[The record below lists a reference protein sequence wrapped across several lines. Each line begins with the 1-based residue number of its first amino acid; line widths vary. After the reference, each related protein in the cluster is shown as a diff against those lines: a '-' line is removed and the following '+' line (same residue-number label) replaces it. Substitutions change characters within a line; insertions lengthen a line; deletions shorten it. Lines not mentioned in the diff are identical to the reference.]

1 MAIADSFSLAGTS
14 EAFDSVGWGSKT
26 QWGFVKRLSGEE
38 YAGNLEAS
46 ARPSTIG
53 GIMAADGFE
62 SALAFVLRW
71 EGGYVDNKA
80 DPGGATNKG
89 VTQAVYDA
97 WRRQSGIATQD
108 VRLLG
113 DAELRSIY
121 QGGYWTPAR
130 CDGLK
135 ERLDLVEFDTSVNM
149 GVHRAI
155 RFLQSAVGC
164 DVDGNFGPGTQRA
177 VDAADAGLTLAAYC
191 DAREQYYRELV
202 KKNADLG
209 AFLKGWLNRLNS
221 LRHQV
226 GLPVVEALEPL
237 DPGAVE
243 APPRIPDFG
252 EDPKFD
258 WQSRDA
264 SRSEARITLQRLRSV
279 DAARHLPAA
288 KRLVEELRNFR
299 ELELMGEL
307 AEAVSRLD
315 GKDARNRRLYGQ
327 YLIETGKATA
337 AIDVLQPL
345 VKRLRP
351 QDPEYAEAAGLLGR
365 ANKQIF
371 FDAADRSSASAQLAL
386 KNAVAAYRKPY
397 DLDSANT
404 WHGVNLLALLY
415 NCKRLGLRVAPDL
428 EVQTL
433 ANKVIAALEAVPAE
447 KRDPWRLATLS
458 EAVLALGNWEKVE
471 ETLRE
476 YLGAPDV
483 QAFHLNSTLR
493 QFTEIWGL
501 ESASE
506 EGRKLV
512 DLLRAR
518 LLKMPGGNLQL
529 SADEVRRLRSAPPI
543 TPRLE
548 ALLGIEG
555 PRNYQWW
562 KTGLDRAASVASV
575 RRRLGGRVGTG
586 FLVRAQDLG
595 LQQTAELLLLT
606 NFHVINENGVS
617 PAIRPRDAEV
627 VFESVDAGRVYG
639 VNRIVWSS
647 GVDQCDACAVEL
659 STPVAGITPMPVDAD
674 LPSLE
679 AKPRVYIIG
688 HPGGRDL
695 AFSFQDNEMLDH
707 EGPPQGHPQIPGVCR
722 VHYRAP
728 TEGGSS
734 GSPVFNDSWEVIAL
748 HHKGGQIGMP
758 RLNGLPGSYAANEGI
773 AIQSLMAA
781 SKA

>member
-1 MAIADSFSLAGTS
+1 
-14 EAFDSVGWGSKT
+14 
-26 QWGFVKRLSGEE
+26 
-38 YAGNLEAS
+38 
-46 ARPSTIG
+46 
-53 GIMAADGFE
+53 MAADGFE
-62 SALAFVLRW
+62 PALTFVLRW

-89 VTQAVYDA
+89 VTQKVYDA
-97 WRRQSGIATQD
+97 WRELSGLARQD
-108 VRLLG
+108 VRLLP

-121 QGGYWTPAR
+121 QGGYWTSAH
-130 CDGLK
+130 CDALK
-135 ERLDLVEFDTSVNM
+135 KGLDLAQFDTAVNM

-155 RFLQSAVGC
+155 RFLQSAAGC

-177 VDAADAGLTLAAYC
+177 VDAADAGLTLVAFC
-191 DAREQYYRELV
+191 DARELYYQELV

-209 AFLKGWLNRLNS
+209 VFLKGWLNRLNA
-221 LRHQV
+221 LRHEI
-226 GLPVVEALEPL
+226 GLPVVEAVEPL
-237 DPGAVE
+237 GPGDAE
-243 APPRIPDFG
+243 ISPRIPDFG

-264 SRSEARITLQRLRSV
+264 SCSEARLTLQRLRSV
-279 DAARHLPAA
+279 DPARYLPAA

-299 ELELMGEL
+299 EFDLMGEL

-315 GKDARNRRLYGQ
+315 GRDATNRRLYAQ

-345 VKRLRP
+345 VRRLRP
-351 QDPEYAEAAGLLGR
+351 PDPEYAEAAGLLGR

-371 FDAADRSSASAQLAL
+371 FDAGDKTSASARQAL
-386 KNAVAAYRKPY
+386 KDAVAAYRKPY
-397 DLDSANT
+397 ELDSSNT

-415 NCKRLGLRVAPDL
+415 NCKRLGLRVAPGL
-428 EVQTL
+428 EVEPL
-433 ANKVIAALEAVPAE
+433 AQKVIAALEAVPPG
-447 KRDPWRLATLS
+447 KRDPWYLATIS
-458 EAVLALGNWEKVE
+458 EAVLALGNWQRVE
-471 ETLRE
+471 ETLRN
-476 YLGAPDV
+476 YLNAPGV
-483 QAFHLNSTLR
+483 QAFHINSTLR

-501 ESASE
+501 ESGSE
-506 EGRKLV
+506 EGPKLV

-518 LLKMPGGNLQL
+518 LLKMPGGNVRL
-529 SADEVRRLRSAPPI
+529 SADDVRRLRSAPALDAS
-543 TPRLE
+543 RLE
-548 ALLGIEG
+548 AVLGIEG

-562 KTGLDRAASVASV
+562 KTGLERASSVASV

-586 FLVRAQDLG
+586 FLVRAGDLG
-595 LQQTAELLLLT
+595 MPGGDELLLT

-617 PAIRPRDAEV
+617 PGIRPRDAEV
-627 VFESVDAGRVYG
+627 AFESVDSGRVYG

-659 STPVAGITPMPVDAD
+659 SAPVAGIEPMPVDAE
-674 LPSLE
+674 LPALE
-679 AKPRVYIIG
+679 SKPRVYIIG
-688 HPGGRDL
+688 YAGGRDL
-695 AFSFQDNEMLDH
+695 AFSFQDNEVLDH

-773 AIQSLMAA
+773 AIQSLIAA
-781 SKA
+781 PKG